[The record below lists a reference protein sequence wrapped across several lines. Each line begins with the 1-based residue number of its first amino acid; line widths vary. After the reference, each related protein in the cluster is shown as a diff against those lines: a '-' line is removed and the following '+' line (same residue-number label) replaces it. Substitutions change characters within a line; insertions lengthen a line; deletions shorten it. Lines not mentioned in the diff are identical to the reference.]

1 MRTKPSIWNRLFIGL
16 VFLFLY
22 APIFVLI
29 VFSFNASNSR
39 SIWAGFSLH
48 WYVELFQDQQILDA
62 LYTTLA
68 VSLLAAL
75 IATVAGTFSAIGFY
89 NMRRRWR
96 TPLMTINNIPMVNAD
111 IVTGVSLCLFFVAA
125 FGLWEG
131 AASWLN
137 DTLGTA
143 LPERL
148 YLGFGTMLIAHIM
161 FNIPYVILSVMPKLR
176 QMDKNLVDAAQDL
189 GCTWMQA
196 FWKVVVPEIKPGIV
210 NGLLIA
216 FTMSVDDFVISYF
229 TAGSSTAN
237 LAMRI
242 YAMTKKRISPEV
254 NAVSTLLFVA
264 VLTLL
269 IIINVREARQEKA
282 EARRASL

>member
-125 FGLWEG
+125 YGLWE
-131 AASWLN
+131 
-137 DTLGTA
+137 
-143 LPERL
+143 
-148 YLGFGTMLIAHIM
+148 
-161 FNIPYVILSVMPKLR
+161 
-176 QMDKNLVDAAQDL
+176 
-189 GCTWMQA
+189 
-196 FWKVVVPEIKPGIV
+196 
-210 NGLLIA
+210 
-216 FTMSVDDFVISYF
+216 
-229 TAGSSTAN
+229 
-237 LAMRI
+237 
-242 YAMTKKRISPEV
+242 
-254 NAVSTLLFVA
+254 
-264 VLTLL
+264 
-269 IIINVREARQEKA
+269 
-282 EARRASL
+282 